1 MARKW
6 SDEVKAL
13 QETLQEIDLVLNLVE
28 GRQLSGSE
36 AFEQINHLLL
46 LAGAPNASRQE
57 YIRQRVQDGFAHSLE
72 GYNFHTRIDDSLGT
86 DYRMRTSE
94 DVITKDEIAW
104 AKSNLD
110 WKIVIL

>member
-28 GRQLSGSE
+28 GRQLTGSE

-46 LAGAPNASRQE
+46 LAGAPNSNRQE
-57 YIRQRVQDGFAHSLE
+57 HIRQKVQDRFAYSLE
-72 GYNFHTRIDDSLGT
+72 GYDFLARVDDALTDKLGT
-86 DYRMRTSE
+86 DEFSAE
-94 DVITKDEIAW
+94 EIAW

-110 WKIVIL
+110 WVIVIL